1 MEKSELVQLF
11 INFVVIIGT
20 VSAFMKVI
28 NVMGASIDGR
38 IASHPNE
45 SDEDRKRYGFTNEA
59 DHAHL
64 RRLLATCDA
73 VIVGGHSVNVSG
85 GVMEV
90 QREDGGYPTWV
101 LCSNSGFAP
110 DQPIWSQPD
119 TPKWLVSRDALP
131 EDRCPSTVRNLV
143 YGGEGVAE
151 AAAAACREAGFE
163 RVLLFGGGIVNREF
177 YAAGAVDELILTV
190 CPVVVGRSSGVPVV
204 APELEMPVHFELTKA
219 ETEGDLV
226 FLHYLVKR

>member
-1 MEKSELVQLF
+1 MQ
-11 INFVVIIGT
+11 I
-20 VSAFMKVI
+20 I

-45 SDEDRKRYGFTNEA
+45 ADAERKRYGFTNEA

-90 QREDGGYPTWV
+90 QREDGVYPTWV
-101 LCSNSGFAP
+101 LCSNSGFASA
-110 DQPIWSQPD
+110 QPIWSQPN
-119 TPKWLVSRDALP
+119 TPKWLVSREALA
-131 EDRCPSTVRNLV
+131 EDRCPGGVRNVV
-143 YGGEGVAE
+143 YGGEGVAK
-151 AAAAACREAGFE
+151 AAVEACRAAGFE
-163 RVLLFGGGIVNREF
+163 RVLLFGGGIINREF
-177 YAAGAVDELILTV
+177 YAAGVVDELILTV
-190 CPVVVGRSSGVPVV
+190 CPVLVGRSSGVPVV
-204 APELEMPVHFELTKA
+204 APELDVPVHLELTQT

>member
-1 MEKSELVQLF
+1 MQ
-11 INFVVIIGT
+11 I
-20 VSAFMKVI
+20 I

-45 SDEDRKRYGFTNEA
+45 SDAERKRYGFTNEA

-90 QREDGGYPTWV
+90 QRDDGAYPTWV
-101 LCSNSGFAP
+101 LCSNSGFAI
-110 DQPIWSQPD
+110 DQPIWSQPN
-119 TPKWLVSRDALP
+119 TPKWLVSREALA
-131 EDRCPSTVRNLV
+131 EKRCPVGVRNVV
-143 YGGEGVAE
+143 YGDIGVAK
-151 AAAAACREAGFE
+151 AAVEVCKEAGFE
-163 RVLLFGGGIVNREF
+163 RVLLFGGGIINREF
-177 YAAGAVDELILTV
+177 YAAGAVDQLILTV

-204 APELEMPVHFELTKA
+204 APQLEVPVHLELTQTK
-219 ETEGDLV
+219 TEGDLV

>member
-1 MEKSELVQLF
+1 MQ
-11 INFVVIIGT
+11 I
-20 VSAFMKVI
+20 I

-45 SDEDRKRYGFTNEA
+45 ADAERKRYGFTNEA

-90 QREDGGYPTWV
+90 QREDGVYPTWV
-101 LCSNSGFAP
+101 LCSNSGFAS
-110 DQPIWSQPD
+110 DQPIWSQPN
-119 TPKWLVSRDALP
+119 TPKWLVSREALA
-131 EDRCPSTVRNLV
+131 EDRCPGGVRNVV
-143 YGGEGVAE
+143 YGGEGVAK
-151 AAAAACREAGFE
+151 AAVEACRAAGFE
-163 RVLLFGGGIVNREF
+163 RVLLFGGGIINREF
-177 YAAGAVDELILTV
+177 YAAGVVDELILTV
-190 CPVVVGRSSGVPVV
+190 CPVLVGRSSGVPVV
-204 APELEMPVHFELTKA
+204 APELDVPVHLELTQT

>member
-1 MEKSELVQLF
+1 MQ
-11 INFVVIIGT
+11 I
-20 VSAFMKVI
+20 I

-45 SDEDRKRYGFTNEA
+45 SDAERKRYGFTNEA

-64 RRLLATCDA
+64 RRLLATCDE

-90 QREDGGYPTWV
+90 QREDGVYPTWV
-101 LCSNSGFAP
+101 LCSNSGFAS
-110 DQPIWSQPD
+110 DQPIWSQPN
-119 TPKWLVSRDALP
+119 TPKWLVSRKALA
-131 EDRCPSTVRNLV
+131 EGRCPGGVRNVV
-143 YGGEGVAE
+143 YGGEGVAK
-151 AAAAACREAGFE
+151 AAVEACRAAEFE
-163 RVLLFGGGIVNREF
+163 RVLLFGGGIINRAF
-177 YAAGAVDELILTV
+177 YAAGVVDELILTV

-204 APELEMPVHFELTKA
+204 APELDVPVHLKLNQT

>member
-1 MEKSELVQLF
+1 MQ
-11 INFVVIIGT
+11 I
-20 VSAFMKVI
+20 I

-45 SDEDRKRYGFTNEA
+45 SDAERKRYGFTNEA

-64 RRLLATCDA
+64 RRLLATCNA

-90 QREDGGYPTWV
+90 QREDGAYPTWV
-101 LCSNSGFAP
+101 LCSNSGFAS
-110 DQPIWSQPD
+110 DQPIWSQPN
-119 TPKWLVSRDALP
+119 TPKWLVSREALA
-131 EDRCPSTVRNLV
+131 EGRCPGGVRNVV
-143 YGGEGVAE
+143 YGGEGVAN
-151 AAAAACREAGFE
+151 AAVEACRAAGFE
-163 RVLLFGGGIVNREF
+163 RVLLFGGGIINRAF
-177 YAAGAVDELILTV
+177 YAAGVVDELILTV

-204 APELEMPVHFELTKA
+204 APELDVPVHLELTQT

>member
-1 MEKSELVQLF
+1 MQ
-11 INFVVIIGT
+11 I
-20 VSAFMKVI
+20 I

-45 SDEDRKRYGFTNEA
+45 SDAERKRYGFTNEA

-90 QREDGGYPTWV
+90 QREDGVYPTWV
-101 LCSNSGFAP
+101 LCSNSGFAS
-110 DQPIWSQPD
+110 DQPIWSQPN
-119 TPKWLVSRDALP
+119 TPKWLVSRKALA
-131 EDRCPSTVRNLV
+131 EGRCPGGVRNVV
-143 YGGEGVAE
+143 YGGEGVAK
-151 AAAAACREAGFE
+151 AAVEACRAAEFE
-163 RVLLFGGGIVNREF
+163 RVLLFGGGIINREF

-204 APELEMPVHFELTKA
+204 APELDVPVHLELTQ
-219 ETEGDLV
+219 TELRATWSSSIT
-226 FLHYLVKR
+226 L